1 MKEQQN
7 TLKSK
12 RASWTEKVLNP
23 LWIGLATGL
32 YPLVFY
38 YSRNFGMANSWEQ
51 FGFFL
56 ALFLLFPVGLFLFLN
71 WITYRPFLRDWRKSI
86 LPFFNLFIFFFFL
99 KIILYTNVERK
110 LIAGIF
116 LVSILA
122 AFFLHRHFKKWL
134 VVQLLLALIGFIGL
148 VPVLLKYINYNAH
161 WTHQP
166 DNIEAVVFQKRPNI
180 YYIQPDGYVNFAELK
195 KDIYKADNSDF
206 ENFLEEN
213 HFANYPHFRSNYV
226 STLTSNSATFM
237 MKHHYYNQST
247 EYSEMVNARKF
258 IISENSV
265 LTIFKNNGYRTH
277 FITEHPYLMVNRPTI
292 GFDHTNFSYGE
303 IPYLSTGFNVK
314 KEVLPDLK
322 NAMEAGTGNPN
333 FFFVEIFEPSHIP
346 SAKAASAGKEV
357 ERKKWLEKREVANG
371 KIKSIVNL
379 ILEKDPTALI
389 LVMADHGGFVG
400 LDYTRQFETEN
411 SERDIVYSAF
421 GSMLSIHWPN
431 GAQPQEAK
439 YLKTSVNVFR
449 IVFSYLSGNQKY
461 LQHLQEDSSYFVLKS
476 GVEPGVYQFI
486 DGQGKVI
493 LKKQ

>member
-12 RASWTEKVLNP
+12 RASWTERVLNP

-116 LVSILA
+116 LVSLLA

-148 VPVLLKYINYNAH
+148 VPVLLKYINYNAQ

-166 DNIEAVVFQKRPNI
+166 DDIEAVVFQKRPNI

-195 KDIYKADNSDF
+195 KDIYNADNSDF

-226 STLTSNSATFM
+226 STLTANSATFM

-371 KIKSIVNL
+371 KIKSIINL